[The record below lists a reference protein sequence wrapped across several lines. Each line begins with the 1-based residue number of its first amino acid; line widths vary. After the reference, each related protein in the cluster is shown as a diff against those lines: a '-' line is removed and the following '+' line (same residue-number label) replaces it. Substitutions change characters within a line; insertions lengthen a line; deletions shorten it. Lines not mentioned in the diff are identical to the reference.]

1 MHNID
6 DSQMVCH
13 ICGAAC
19 ASLQDLKVHVT
30 THSRNSSIYPCKLCG
45 HVFSTFAAR
54 KRHKLTHLHSTDWT
68 CELCKRKFTQHSFY
82 IDHMLMHKLKKE
94 MKIFICSCCG
104 INFENEETLLEHEK
118 MHAEE
123 ENEALLKDE
132 DEDITVVEN
141 IKMEPSEGT
150 QMIVMPVEEV
160 NCNGIE
166 EETIEEDANVSVLKD
181 GYAIIEVAQDEEGE
195 FICGECGK
203 ECSDIE
209 AVNVHMKEHT
219 QADIYE
225 CMDCKQV
232 FKFRQSLLQHIRTVH
247 ESNRPYSCE
256 VCWATFSS
264 KNSLR
269 NHRVIHLSLR
279 YPCEECGNEFK
290 GRSGLYLHK
299 QRVHRGKK
307 DFECDYCGK
316 MFALKCQRDTHRRI
330 HTGEKPFKCETC
342 GAGFRAQS
350 GLYAHRKT
358 HTDERPYKCEICG
371 KRLRLPYNL
380 RLHMRTHT
388 GEKPYACDIC
398 GRAFSQPGD
407 CKKHKK
413 THRKKEERNATEN
426 VPVSVKKEEKSDFVD
441 ITYLTYDS

>member
-1 MHNID
+1 
-6 DSQMVCH
+6 
-13 ICGAAC
+13 
-19 ASLQDLKVHVT
+19 
-30 THSRNSSIYPCKLCG
+30 
-45 HVFSTFAAR
+45 
-54 KRHKLTHLHSTDWT
+54 
-68 CELCKRKFTQHSFY
+68 
-82 IDHMLMHKLKKE
+82 MLMHKLKKE
-94 MKIFICSCCG
+94 MKIFVCSCCG
-104 INFENEETLLEHEK
+104 INFENEDNLLEHEK

-123 ENEALLKDE
+123 ENEALMKGGEGEDE
-132 DEDITVVEN
+132 CEDITIVDN
-141 IKMEPSEGT
+141 IKMEPSDGSH
-150 QMIVMPVEEV
+150 MIVMPIEEV
-160 NCNGIE
+160 ECNGLE
-166 EETIEEDANVSVLKD
+166 EENVECETSISVLKD
-181 GYAIIEVAQDEEGE
+181 EYAIIEVSQEEEGE

-203 ECSDIE
+203 ECADIQS
-209 AVNVHMKEHT
+209 VNLHMKEHMESEMF
-219 QADIYE
+219 E
-225 CMDCKQV
+225 CSECKQV
-232 FKFRQSLLQHIRTVH
+232 FKYKQLLLQHVQNVH
-247 ESNRPYSCE
+247 EGHRAYTCD

-316 MFALKCQRDTHRRI
+316 TFALKCQRDTHRRI

-413 THRKKEERNATEN
+413 THRKNEERNIPEN
-426 VPVSVKKEEKSDFVD
+426 LPVSVKKEEKADFVD
-441 ITYLTYDS
+441 ITYLTYNS

>member
-1 MHNID
+1 
-6 DSQMVCH
+6 
-13 ICGAAC
+13 
-19 ASLQDLKVHVT
+19 
-30 THSRNSSIYPCKLCG
+30 
-45 HVFSTFAAR
+45 
-54 KRHKLTHLHSTDWT
+54 
-68 CELCKRKFTQHSFY
+68 
-82 IDHMLMHKLKKE
+82 
-94 MKIFICSCCG
+94 
-104 INFENEETLLEHEK
+104 
-118 MHAEE
+118 
-123 ENEALLKDE
+123 
-132 DEDITVVEN
+132 
-141 IKMEPSEGT
+141 
-150 QMIVMPVEEV
+150 MIVMPVGEV
-160 NCNGIE
+160 NCNGMEGE
-166 EETIEEDANVSVLKD
+166 EVVLEENENVSVLKD

-203 ECSDIE
+203 ECSDLESI
-209 AVNVHMKEHT
+209 NLHMKEHT
-219 QADIYE
+219 QSDVFE
-225 CMDCKQV
+225 CVTCKQV
-232 FKFRQSLLQHIRTVH
+232 FKFKQSLLQHVRTVH
-247 ESNRPYSCE
+247 ETNRPYSCD
-256 VCWATFSS
+256 VCRATFSS
-264 KNSLR
+264 KSSLR

-307 DFECDYCGK
+307 DFVCDYCGK

-413 THRKKEERNATEN
+413 THRKKEERNAAEN
-426 VPVSVKKEEKSDFVD
+426 ITVKKDEKPDFVD